1 MNGYG
6 YLFVIIHEIAGRMK
20 KKITLKGLWNVAK
33 DSINGFIDDRVLKLS
48 GALAYFTVF
57 SIGPMLLVMIF
68 FADLFYGRE
77 AIEGNIFSQLQGFV
91 GPAAAEQIQNI
102 IRNATLSGKTSFTA
116 VIGFVT
122 LLLGAT
128 SVFAEI
134 QDSINMIWNLKPKP
148 KKGWLKIIMN
158 RLLSFSIVVSL
169 GFVLLVS
176 LVVNGLIEGFM
187 NRLQA
192 QFPEMTVV
200 LVYIINLVITF
211 LIITLLFAII
221 FKVLPDAI
229 IRWKD
234 VIVGSMTTAILFMIG
249 KFGITY
255 YIGRSDIGSS
265 YGAAGSLVV
274 LLLWVYYSSMILY
287 FGAEFTKAYA
297 CAYGSRILPSRYAVW
312 ITQIEMED
320 GHGSLKQHEKKIKE
334 ENEHTGDDIKVK

>member
-1 MNGYG
+1 
-6 YLFVIIHEIAGRMK
+6 MK

-176 LVVNGLIEGFM
+176 LVVNGLIEYVD
-187 NRLQA
+187 A
-192 QFPEMTVV
+192 
-200 LVYIINLVITF
+200 
-211 LIITLLFAII
+211 
-221 FKVLPDAI
+221 LP
-229 IRWKD
+229 
-234 VIVGSMTTAILFMIG
+234 
-249 KFGITY
+249 
-255 YIGRSDIGSS
+255 
-265 YGAAGSLVV
+265 
-274 LLLWVYYSSMILY
+274 
-287 FGAEFTKAYA
+287 
-297 CAYGSRILPSRYAVW
+297 
-312 ITQIEMED
+312 
-320 GHGSLKQHEKKIKE
+320 
-334 ENEHTGDDIKVK
+334 